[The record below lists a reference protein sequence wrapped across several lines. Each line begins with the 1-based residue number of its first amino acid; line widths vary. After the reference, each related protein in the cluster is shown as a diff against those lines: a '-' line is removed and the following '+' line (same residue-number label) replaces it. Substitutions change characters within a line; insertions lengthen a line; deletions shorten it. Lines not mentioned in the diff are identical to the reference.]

1 MRENRPQKNVAN
13 QKPTKNTFGKFT
25 KKATTHAR
33 KKQQKYEKTTNK
45 TMKRALKM
53 PPK

>member
-33 KKQQKYEKTTNK
+33 KKATKVRKNHKQNDEKG
-45 TMKRALKM
+45 
-53 PPK
+53 PKNAA